1 MQIHNNFSFDFLF
14 PLPPSDAPLTRSGVY
29 KIYKDDTLVLTHTN
43 TGVFG
48 ELALLYNQPRWEKY
62 FEYQINQ
69 LYKIYTDI
77 HVYVSQQK
85 VCSTYLINL
94 WLAYRVFSVNLLF
107 DTCQFDTIFLLSWRN
122 SEIA

>member
-1 MQIHNNFSFDFLF
+1 MQIHNNFSFDFLL
-14 PLPPSDAPLTRSGVY
+14 PLPPSDAPSTCSGVY

-69 LYKIYTDI
+69 LYKIYTDVQ
-77 HVYVSQQK
+77 VYRYTKIYTDMYICKPARSML
-85 VCSTYLINL
+85 Y
-94 WLAYRVFSVNLLF
+94 LF
-107 DTCQFDTIFLLSWRN
+107 DQFVACLS
-122 SEIA
+122 SI